1 MRKVKFNLLIK
12 YNKLITMLLSI
23 MGFSTACEVIGGAR
37 VEYGTPHATFLV
49 KGNISS
55 ASSNKPIPQIKVIMG
70 YDTTYTDNEGNYM
83 AKMVDFPT
91 DQSYI
96 IELFDVD
103 GTQHGEFA
111 DTNATI
117 DFIDPEFSGGDGN
130 WNSGQTEKEL
140 DIKMKPK
147 K

>member
-140 DIKMKPK
+140 EIKMKPK